1 MSTFKEKNIL
11 ISILTR
17 GWIARTFILLL
28 WLAAIILSFIV
39 DSENLKAV
47 VILLASTNGVLYLQL
62 SSRLQSLVG
71 SDMAK
76 VLPNYFDQVKKS
88 LLIILCV
95 SFIPTLVLLPDLTQ
109 WLSLLSVLIL
119 IAVCAM
125 ALSYHPKYYWLL
137 AIFFVTPI
145 SIDTLKEPLEPINFK
160 LILSCLLPF
169 IAWFAYELLRK
180 LEYYKGNKTHIKRM
194 KSLSNLSPEKL
205 ALTQES
211 MPYTSR
217 HKIWQWLIN
226 QNFSHYRESLKKK
239 ILPNRKLIE
248 IACQDLDTIGRF
260 TYIVWF
266 CMNILL
272 ILIAELT
279 MALGFIN
286 MGVFYVISIVVP
298 AAMLFGGT
306 LTTFNGIN
314 LKRSLLNR
322 LAIMPC
328 FNEKE
333 SFSRAF
339 IAFVVLNQIK
349 FYVFILAMI
358 AVFAFAFGHINM
370 NMYLNIVILACVVCT
385 MNLLIM
391 FITWHAKKSFET
403 LAIWLMSAAFIT
415 GPIFLLYM
423 HKNEVVLLFAN
434 SSVYLILLAV
444 LAILITRLK
453 VNPEKLFKVA

>member
-1 MSTFKEKNIL
+1 MSTFSEKNIL

-17 GWIARTFILLL
+17 GWIARSFILLL
-28 WLAAIILSFIV
+28 WFAAIILSFIV
-39 DSENLKAV
+39 DSENLKAL

-71 SDMAK
+71 SNMAK
-76 VLPNYFDQVKKS
+76 VLPSYFEQVKKS

-137 AIFFVTPI
+137 AVFFVTPI

-169 IAWFAYELLRK
+169 IAWFAYALLKK
-180 LEYYKGNKTHIKRM
+180 LEHYKGNKTHIERM
-194 KSLSNLSPEKL
+194 KSLSSLSPQKL
-205 ALTQES
+205 VLTQES

-217 HKIWQWLIN
+217 HKLWQWFIN
-226 QNFSHYRESLKKK
+226 QNFSHYRESLKQKV
-239 ILPNRKLIE
+239 LPNAKLIE

-272 ILIAELT
+272 ILIAELM
-279 MALGFIN
+279 MALDYIN
-286 MGVFYVISIVVP
+286 MGVFYIISIVAP

-328 FNEKE
+328 FNEKD

-339 IAFVVLNQIK
+339 ITFIVLNQIK
-349 FYVFILAMI
+349 LYVFILAMI
-358 AVFAFAFGHINM
+358 AVLAFAFGHINM
-370 NMYLNIVILACVVCT
+370 NMYLNIVILACVVFT
-385 MNLLIM
+385 TNLLIM

-403 LAIWLMSAAFIT
+403 LAIWLMGAAFII

-423 HKNEVVLLFAN
+423 YKNEVVLLFAN

-444 LAILITRLK
+444 LAILITRLQ

>member
-95 SFIPTLVLLPDLTQ
+95 SLIPTLVLLPDLTQ

-169 IAWFAYELLRK
+169 IAWFAYALLRK

-349 FYVFILAMI
+349 LYVFILAMI
-358 AVFAFAFGHINM
+358 AVLAFAFGHINM